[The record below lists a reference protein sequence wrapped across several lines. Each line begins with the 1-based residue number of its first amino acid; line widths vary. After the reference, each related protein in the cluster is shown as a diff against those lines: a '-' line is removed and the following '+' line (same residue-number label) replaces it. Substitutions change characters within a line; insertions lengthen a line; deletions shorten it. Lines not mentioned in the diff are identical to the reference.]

1 VDLGRNE
8 ILRSELCGFTWH
20 FAFRQEE
27 TYIDEI
33 QFCKFDQTTLR
44 NVLYPREV
52 IKSINFDVDEEALDL
67 IYNEIQENFMW
78 EFLWDNATRKSR
90 GKSSKRNVNKNL
102 PTFAPSFFFSFL
114 LFSNF

>member
-1 VDLGRNE
+1 MDLGRNE

-78 EFLWDNATRKSR
+78 EFLWDNATRKTR